1 MPSRNGLVATAEDL
15 PPRVSDALASPHPG
29 QPGAVD
35 VDGRCWPFLAWGG
48 SSDPP
53 LLLAHGVNSNARIWW
68 RIGPALAAAGHRV
81 VAIDMPGHGQTA
93 ALPGHYRFVET
104 ATAVADF
111 IRSAGLAHSE
121 LNVLGH
127 SWGGVVAA
135 HLPQVGVRPAMLVLL
150 DPPWLSLEQLE
161 ALTRDPTERH
171 YDSLGEAR
179 RAVRAGNPD
188 WSDGDVIAK
197 ARALTEVDAAHVRA
211 VLLRNGVWDAGIS
224 ALRHHDTSGVR
235 LWLIRGEPSTGG
247 LIPDEALPTIYAMI
261 DPEQVITITRG
272 THSPQR
278 THPEATVLAI
288 LGALA

>member
-1 MPSRNGLVATAEDL
+1 MPSRSGLVATTEDL
-15 PPRVSDALASPHPG
+15 PPLVADALASPRPG

-35 VDGRCWPFLAWGG
+35 VDGRRWPFLAWGS

-68 RIGPALAAAGHRV
+68 RVGPALAAAGHRV

-93 ALPGHYRFVET
+93 AWAGHHRFVET
-104 ATAVADF
+104 ATSVADF
-111 IRSAGLAHSE
+111 IRSAGLALSE
-121 LNVLGH
+121 LDVLGH

-135 HLPQVGVRPAMLVLL
+135 HLPQVGLRPATLVLL
-150 DPPWLSLEQLE
+150 DPPWVSLEQLV
-161 ALTRDPTERH
+161 ALTRDPTERR

-179 RAVRAGNPD
+179 LAVRAGNPD

-211 VLLRNGVWDAGIS
+211 ILLRNGVWDAGMS
-224 ALRHHDTSGVR
+224 ALRHPDASGVR
-235 LWLIRGEPSTGG
+235 LWLIRGEPLTGG

-261 DPEQVITITRG
+261 DPEQVITIARG

-288 LGALA
+288 LRALA